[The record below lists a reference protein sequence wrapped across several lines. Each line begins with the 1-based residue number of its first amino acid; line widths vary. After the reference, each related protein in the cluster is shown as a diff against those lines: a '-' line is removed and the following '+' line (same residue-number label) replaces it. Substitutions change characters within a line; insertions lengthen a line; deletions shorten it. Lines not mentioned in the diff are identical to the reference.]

1 MNYQEFTE
9 KVVELLRDR
18 MGDEYSVRSAE
29 VMKNNGVAYTGV
41 VMMREADNMSPTI
54 YLEEMYRQYCVGT
67 GMEKIVDGIV
77 ELYHEKMQ
85 NVNLDMAFFED
96 YEKVKDRIF
105 HKLVNYEKNR
115 KLLEDVP
122 YFAWYDLA
130 IVFYYALEEKVLGS
144 ASILIHNSHLAM
156 WGKTA
161 EELYET
167 AEGNMRRNMPE
178 LLVPM
183 YRLVEEMTGLKMK
196 EAASLDMYVLTNQ
209 EKLNGASVMLYSQKI
224 GELAEELG
232 TDLLILPSSVHEV
245 LLLPDDSEHDF
256 YRQMVREV
264 NETQVEPE
272 EVLSDHLYRYDRK
285 KAKIEEISG

>member
-1 MNYQEFTE
+1 M
-9 KVVELLRDR
+9 LRDR
-18 MGDEYSVRSAE
+18 MGDEYSVRSTE
-29 VMKNNGVAYTGV
+29 VMKNNGVSYTGV

-67 GMEKIVDGIV
+67 DMEKIVDGIV
-77 ELYHEKMQ
+77 ELYREKVQ

-122 YFAWYDLA
+122 HFTWYDLA

-209 EKLNGASVMLYSQKI
+209 AKLNGASVMLYSQKI

-285 KAKIEEISG
+285 KAKIEEILG